1 MKTSFLSFL
10 LCLLSFAVYAQ
21 TLSTEWIK
29 SIPGDAFEQNSS
41 IAQAPCGDIYTVGF
55 FQGTTFGTL
64 NNVGTEDGFISKYSE
79 QGQLIWVKQ
88 LAGSSTDRINGITI
102 GSDNEIYIVGEFR
115 GKFRYNSDS
124 LVSFDQLDVLVAKI
138 DSSGSFQWATSA
150 SGWGYESAYD
160 ISLSPNGNLLV
171 TGYYENDLHFGTF
184 SLLANNLRDVFIMAI
199 DQQGNPIW
207 LESLSGP
214 GVEYGRSIA
223 TDTSNNIYITGV
235 FRDFLYPNGG
245 TLAGFGSYDVFL
257 AKYDPMGQ
265 LLWIKAM
272 GGPSADE
279 GYYVNIDSQQD
290 VVLVGWYDRSIKID
304 SLILNGSK
312 EEDGFAAKFK
322 PNGDLA
328 WAIPLAGSFDE
339 RVYAIDFDD
348 NDNIYLLGTV
358 DSLLVI
364 DGDSLTN
371 RHLNRPTDIFV
382 IKLDKDANYQW
393 GQTLGHYYND
403 FCYDL
408 VVQDPTTL
416 YVVGS
421 FQDTS
426 IFVNDTL
433 ISQVGYDIFVG
444 KFNVDTTVAV
454 WQIPSPSLS
463 EIGQIKLYPN
473 PAIKGKST
481 LEYTLIQETDVVIS
495 VYDLLGQEL
504 YKTVL
509 KNQVTGIHQARIQ
522 LPKAAA
528 SAIYFVRVET
538 QNGVQVLELRN
549 SNLR

>member
-1 MKTSFLSFL
+1 MKTCFFLLL
-10 LCLLSFAVYAQ
+10 LCLLSNLAYSQA
-21 TLSTEWIK
+21 LSTEWVE

-41 IAQAPCGDIYTVGF
+41 IAQAPCGDVYTVGY
-55 FQGTTFGTL
+55 FQGASFGTL
-64 NNVGTEDGFISKYSE
+64 NAVGSEDGFISKYNE

-88 LAGSSTDRINGITI
+88 LAGSSSDRINGITI

-115 GKFRYNSDS
+115 GRFRYNTDS

-138 DSSGSFQWATSA
+138 DSSGNFQWATSA

-160 ISLSPNGNLLV
+160 ISLSSNGNILV
-171 TGYYENDLHFGTF
+171 TGYYENNLEFGPF
-184 SLLANNLRDVFIMAI
+184 SLVANNLRDIFIMAI
-199 DQQGNPIW
+199 DQQGNPLW

-223 TDTSNNIYITGV
+223 TDTSNNIYLTGV

-245 TLAGFGSYDVFL
+245 TLSGFGSYDAFL
-257 AKYDPMGQ
+257 AKYNSIGQ

-279 GYYVNIDSQQD
+279 GYYVNIDSKQD
-290 VVLVGWYDRSIKID
+290 IVLVGWYDRSMLID
-304 SLILNGSK
+304 SLTLNGSK
-312 EEDGFAAKFK
+312 EEDGFAAKFN
-322 PNGDLA
+322 PNGDLI

-339 RVYAIDFDD
+339 RVYAVDFDA
-348 NDNIYLLGTV
+348 NDDIYLLGTV

-382 IKLDKDANYQW
+382 IKLDGDANYQW

-426 IFVNDTL
+426 IFINDTL
-433 ISQVGYDIFVG
+433 ISQVGYDIFLG
-444 KFNVDTTVAV
+444 KFNIDTTVSV
-454 WQIPSPSLS
+454 RQIPNPSLS
-463 EIGQIKLYPN
+463 EISQIKLYPN
-473 PAIKGKST
+473 PAVKGKSM
-481 LEYTLIQETDVVIS
+481 LEYTLTQETNVVIS
-495 VYDLLGQEL
+495 VYDILGQEL
-504 YKTVL
+504 YKNIL
-509 KNQVTGIHQARIQ
+509 KNQGVGIHQAKIQ
-522 LPKAAA
+522 LPNAAT
-528 SAIYFVRVET
+528 SAIYFVRLET
-538 QNGVQVLELRN
+538 ENGMQVLELIR
-549 SNLR
+549 R

>member
-1 MKTSFLSFL
+1 MKTYFL
-10 LCLLSFAVYAQ
+10 LFLLSLLSNLVYSQA
-21 TLSTEWIK
+21 LSAEWVK

-55 FQGTTFGTL
+55 FQGSSFGPL
-64 NNVGTEDGFISKYSE
+64 NNLGSEDGFISKYNE
-79 QGQLIWVKQ
+79 QGQLVWVKQ
-88 LAGSSTDRINGITI
+88 LAGSSADRINGITI

-115 GKFRYNSDS
+115 GTVRYNSDS

-138 DSSGSFQWATSA
+138 DSAGHFQWATSA
-150 SGWGYESAYD
+150 TGWGYESAYD

-171 TGYYENDLHFGTF
+171 TGYYENNLDFGSF
-184 SLLANNLRDVFIMAI
+184 SLLANNLRDVFIMAL
-199 DQQGNPIW
+199 DQQGNPLW

-214 GVEYGRSIA
+214 SVEYGRSIA
-223 TDTSNNIYITGV
+223 TDTSNNIYLTGV

-245 TLAGFGSYDVFL
+245 TLSGFGSYDAFL
-257 AKYDPMGQ
+257 AKYDPTGQ

-279 GYYVNIDSQQD
+279 GYCVNVDPKQD
-290 VVLVGWYDRSIKID
+290 IVLVGWYDRSMLID
-304 SLILNGSK
+304 TLTLNGSK
-312 EEDGFAAKFK
+312 EEDGFAAKFS
-322 PNGDLA
+322 PNGDLI
-328 WAIPLAGSFDE
+328 WGLPLAGSFDE
-339 RVYAIDFDD
+339 RVYAVDFDAN
-348 NDNIYLLGTV
+348 NDIYLLGTV

-382 IKLDKDANYQW
+382 IKLDEEANYQW

-416 YVVGS
+416 FVVGS

-426 IFVNDTL
+426 IFVTDTL

-444 KFNVDTTVAV
+444 KFNIDTTVSV
-454 WQIPSPSLS
+454 RQIPNQAQS
-463 EIGQIKLYPN
+463 EVTQIKLYPN
-473 PAIKGKST
+473 PAVKGKST
-481 LEYTLIQETDVVIS
+481 LAYTLNQASDVVIS

-504 YKTVL
+504 YKSVL
-509 KNQVTGIHQARIQ
+509 KNQATGIHQANI
-522 LPKAAA
+522 PFPNVA
-528 SAIYFVRVET
+528 AIYFVRLET
-538 QNGVQVLELRN
+538 ANGVHVLELVCP
-549 SNLR
+549 

>member
-1 MKTSFLSFL
+1 MKTYFFLFL
-10 LCLLSFAVYAQ
+10 LSILSSTVYSQA
-21 TLSTEWIK
+21 LSTEWVK

-41 IAQAPCGDIYTVGF
+41 IAQAPCGDVYTVGY
-55 FQGTTFGTL
+55 FQGTSFGSL
-64 NNVGTEDGFISKYSE
+64 NNVGSEDGFISKYNE
-79 QGQLIWVKQ
+79 QGQLLWVKQ
-88 LAGSSTDRINGITI
+88 LAGSSTDRLNGITI

-138 DSSGSFQWATSA
+138 DSSGNFQWATSA
-150 SGWGYESAYD
+150 TGWGYESAYD
-160 ISLSPNGNLLV
+160 ISLSANGNLLV
-171 TGYYENDLHFGTF
+171 TGYYENNLDFGPF
-184 SLLANNLRDVFIMAI
+184 SLTANNLRDIFIMAI
-199 DQQGNPIW
+199 DQQGNPLW
-207 LESLSGP
+207 LETLSGP

-223 TDTSNNIYITGV
+223 TDTSNNIYLAGV

-245 TLAGFGSYDVFL
+245 TLSGFGSYDAFL
-257 AKYDPMGQ
+257 AKYNSIGQ

-279 GYYVNIDSQQD
+279 GYYVNVDNNQD
-290 VVLVGWYDRSIKID
+290 VVLVGWYDRSMQID
-304 SLILNGSK
+304 TLILNGSK
-312 EEDGFAAKFK
+312 EEDGFAAKFA
-322 PNGDLA
+322 PNGDLI
-328 WAIPLAGSFDE
+328 WGIPLAGAFDE
-339 RVYAIDFDD
+339 RVYAVDFDA
-348 NDNIYLLGTV
+348 NDDIYLLGTI

-382 IKLDKDANYQW
+382 IKLDSDANYKW

-433 ISQVGYDIFVG
+433 ISQVGYDIFIG
-444 KFNVDTTVAV
+444 KFNVDTTVSV
-454 WQIPSPSLS
+454 RQISNQLISDVT
-463 EIGQIKLYPN
+463 QVKLFPN
-473 PAIKGKST
+473 PAVKGKSV
-481 LEYTLIQETDVVIS
+481 LEYTLTQETDVVIS
-495 VYDLLGQEL
+495 LYDILGQEV
-504 YKTVL
+504 YKSTL
-509 KNQVTGIHQARIQ
+509 KNQAVGIHQATIQ

-528 SAIYFVRVET
+528 TSIYFVRLET
-538 QNGVQVLELRN
+538 QNSTQVVELINR
-549 SNLR
+549 

>member
-1 MKTSFLSFL
+1 MKTYFL
-10 LCLLSFAVYAQ
+10 LFLLFVLSNTTYSQA
-21 TLSTEWIK
+21 LSTEWVN

-41 IAQAPCGDIYTVGF
+41 IAQAPCGDIYTVGY
-55 FQGTTFGTL
+55 FQGTSFGTL
-64 NNVGTEDGFISKYSE
+64 NNVGSEDGFISKYNE
-79 QGQLIWVKQ
+79 QGQLLWVKQ

-102 GSDNEIYIVGEFR
+102 GTDNEIYIVGEFR
-115 GKFRYNSDS
+115 GKFRYNTDS

-138 DSSGSFQWATSA
+138 DSSGNFQWATSA
-150 SGWGYESAYD
+150 TGWGYESAYD

-171 TGYYENDLHFGTF
+171 TGYYENNLDFGSF
-184 SLLANNLRDVFIMAI
+184 NLIANNLRDIFIMAL
-199 DQQGNPIW
+199 DQQGNPLW

-223 TDTSNNIYITGV
+223 TDTSNNIYLTGV

-245 TLAGFGSYDVFL
+245 TLAGFGSYDAFL
-257 AKYDPMGQ
+257 AKYDATGQ

-279 GYYVNIDSQQD
+279 GYYVNVDNKQD
-290 VVLVGWYDRSIKID
+290 IVLVGWYDRSMQID
-304 SLILNGSK
+304 TLTLSGSK
-312 EEDGFAAKFK
+312 EEDGFAAKFA
-322 PNGDLA
+322 PNGDLI
-328 WAIPLAGSFDE
+328 WGIPLAGSFDE
-339 RVYAIDFDD
+339 RVYAVDFDQ
-348 NDNIYLLGTV
+348 NDDIYLLGTV

-382 IKLDKDANYQW
+382 IKLDSDANYKW

-426 IFVNDTL
+426 IFVSDTL
-433 ISQVGYDIFVG
+433 ISQVGYDVFLG
-444 KFNVDTTVAV
+444 KFNVDTTVSI
-454 WQIPSPSLS
+454 QEIPNQLFSDVP
-463 EIGQIKLYPN
+463 QVKLYPN

-481 LEYTLIQETDVVIS
+481 LEYTLTQETDVVIS
-495 VYDLLGQEL
+495 LYDLLGKEV
-504 YKTVL
+504 YNITL
-509 KNQVTGIHQARIQ
+509 KNQAIGLYQANIQ

-528 SAIYFVRVET
+528 VYLVRLET
-538 QNGVQVLELRN
+538 KSGVQVLKLVR
-549 SNLR
+549 R